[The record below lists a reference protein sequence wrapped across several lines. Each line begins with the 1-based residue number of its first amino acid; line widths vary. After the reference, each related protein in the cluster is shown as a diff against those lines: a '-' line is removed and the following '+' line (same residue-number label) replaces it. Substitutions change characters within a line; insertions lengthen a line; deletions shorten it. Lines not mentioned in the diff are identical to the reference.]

1 MAKVIIDTPNGEIN
15 YDVTM
20 MQISD
25 FTIDSIF
32 ENKLYLMIP
41 FYIFNYEKEFKKNN
55 LDKQKTEAL
64 ANVFRG
70 ILNRL
75 DIELEKERK
84 QLKDEID
91 ALRKEIEQLK
101 NKDDK

>member
-41 FYIFNYEKEFKKNN
+41 FYIFNYEKEFKKIN

-75 DIELEKERK
+75 DIELEKGNLSAVSYDTIIRLTHK
-84 QLKDEID
+84 VFCYL
-91 ALRKEIEQLK
+91 
-101 NKDDK
+101 

>member
-32 ENKLYLMIP
+32 ENKLYLTIP

>member
-32 ENKLYLMIP
+32 ENKLYLTIP
-41 FYIFNYEKEFKKNN
+41 FYIFKSF
-55 LDKQKTEAL
+55 TL
-64 ANVFRG
+64 ASEHGRPLISG
-70 ILNRL
+70 IVTGTVLRYKM
-75 DIELEKERK
+75 E
-84 QLKDEID
+84 EI
-91 ALRKEIEQLK
+91 
-101 NKDDK
+101 

>member
-32 ENKLYLMIP
+32 ENKLYLTIP
-41 FYIFNYEKEFKKNN
+41 FYIFNYF
-55 LDKQKTEAL
+55 TL
-64 ANVFRG
+64 ASEHGRQLISG
-70 ILNRL
+70 IVTGTVLRYKM
-75 DIELEKERK
+75 E
-84 QLKDEID
+84 EI
-91 ALRKEIEQLK
+91 
-101 NKDDK
+101 